1 MLIYYYQHG
10 QSVSHLWS
18 VPPILKESTVSPII
32 KKSTLD
38 EDQLSNYRPVSNLSI
53 ISKLIELVVKSRLAE
68 HLSSNNLLNRHQSAY
83 RKHHST
89 ETALLCIY
97 DHLINVIGSQKISCL
112 CLFDI
117 SAAFEF

>member
-38 EDQLSNYRPVSNLSI
+38 EDQFSNYRPVSNLSI

-68 HLSSNNLLNRHQSAY
+68 HLSSNNLLTIF
-83 RKHHST
+83 ST
-89 ETALLCIY
+89 FTSLRTVYITPLKLLFFVFMI
-97 DHLINVIGSQKISCL
+97 IS
-112 CLFDI
+112 
-117 SAAFEF
+117 